1 MVLSANSIMGRWK
14 LPGLSWLF
22 CPLVLSH
29 VGRSFLPRALVVGR
43 SLPAPWLFGVVLVC
57 WESLMMLCRDFGCPN
72 VLLCFCWSCFI
83 TIFWF
88 TDGDWDPPCDFG
100 DVPPIPKQFS
110 VQSSLG
116 ILAVSRENLSS
127 WSWGCRRIGAPRAS
141 LWWELPQSPTGEN
154 LKSWG
159 IGRLKETRFWTYCS
173 VLVIIHILFLE
184 PGWSG
189 FQYSRNPVFNYCCAC
204 VGYFFSCISSEE
216 VHFW

>member
-1 MVLSANSIMGRWK
+1 MGWWK

-22 CPLVLSH
+22 CPFVLSH
-29 VGRSFLPRALVVGR
+29 VGSFLPRALAVGR
-43 SLPAPWLFGVVLVC
+43 SIPAPWLFGVVLVC
-57 WESLMMLCRDFGCPN
+57 WESLMMLCHDFGCPN
-72 VLLCFCWSCFI
+72 VLLCFLLILLYYYFLVYRWWLRPSLWFWWRSTNPQ
-83 TIFWF
+83 TIF
-88 TDGDWDPPCDFG
+88 C
-100 DVPPIPKQFS
+100 PK
-110 VQSSLG
+110 LAW
-116 ILAVSRENLSS
+116 ILAVCRENLSS
-127 WSWGCRRIGAPRAS
+127 WSWGCRRIGALRAS

-189 FQYSRNPVFNYCCAC
+189 FLYSRNPVFNYCCAC
-204 VGYFFSCISSEE
+204 VGYFFGCISSEE